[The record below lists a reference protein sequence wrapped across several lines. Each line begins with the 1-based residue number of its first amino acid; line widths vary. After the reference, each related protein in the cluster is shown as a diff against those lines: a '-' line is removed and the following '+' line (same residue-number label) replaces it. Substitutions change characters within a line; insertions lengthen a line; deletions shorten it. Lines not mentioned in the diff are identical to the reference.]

1 MTLYE
6 ILAHSAAQAAERVC
20 LRFEGNS
27 YSYHQ
32 IYVIVNRIGH
42 YLQKRGVQPGDRVA
56 LVLPNSPAFIFAY
69 FAVTGI
75 GAIAVPINPVWTAEE
90 LSFVFRD
97 ARCRYVIATALPSVA
112 GALAET
118 DISCLATA
126 GPQAQ
131 TWENILKTGDASPLS
146 TPVQETDLAVFIYT
160 SGTTGKPK
168 GAMLTHRNLVHDV
181 ASTIQAIEVHDQDV
195 FLCVLPLFHCLAATV
210 TMLVPLRLG
219 AEIVL
224 MEQFVPHAVVAAI
237 GNYRISVLVGVPA
250 MFVVLTTA
258 NVPQEAMAGV
268 RVCLSGGAP
277 LPVAVLEG
285 FSRAYGIPIRE
296 GYGLSEASPVVSVNV
311 PHQVKAGTV
320 GPPIPGVR
328 VRVVDEQGRDQP
340 PGHPGELL
348 VQGENV
354 MTGYFGLPKATSAA
368 LRGGWLHT
376 GDIATLDDDGY
387 ITIIDRLKDMII
399 VGGLKV
405 YPREVEEILYAHP
418 KIKEAAVFGVSH
430 PIRGESVKA
439 VISTKPGETLAASQV
454 IMYCRQ
460 HLANYKIPKTV
471 TFVNE
476 LPKSSSGKILRRM
489 LVDAESEVAVA
500 SL

>member
-1 MTLYE
+1 MTLYKV
-6 ILAHSAAQAAERVC
+6 LAQSAAQEAKRVC
-20 LRFEGNS
+20 LRFEGRS
-27 YSYHQ
+27 YSYKQ
-32 IYVIVNRIGH
+32 VLMIVNRIGN
-42 YLQKRGVQPGDRVA
+42 YLQDLGVRPGDRVA

-69 FAVTGI
+69 FAVTGV
-75 GAIAVPINPVWTAEE
+75 GAVAVPINPVWTAEE

-97 ARCRYVIATALPSVA
+97 AECRLVIAAPLPSVA
-112 GALAET
+112 SALEEST
-118 DISCLATA
+118 ISCLWTA
-126 GPQAQ
+126 GPQAE
-131 TWENILKTGDASPLS
+131 TWESLLETGNASPLN
-146 TPVQETDLAVFIYT
+146 PLVRETDLAVFIYT

-168 GAMLTHRNLVHDV
+168 GAMLTHRNLLQNVI
-181 ASTIQAIEVHDQDV
+181 STIQATEVRDQDV

-210 TMLVPLRLG
+210 TMLVPVYLG

-224 MEQFVPHAVVAAI
+224 MEQFVPHVVVAAI
-237 GNYRISVLVGVPA
+237 AEYKVSVLVGVPA

-258 NVPQEAMAGV
+258 TLPPEAMASV

-296 GYGLSEASPVVSVNV
+296 GYGLSEASPVVAVNL
-311 PHQVKAGTV
+311 PTRVKTGTV
-320 GPPIPGVR
+320 GPPLPGVK

-340 PGHPGELL
+340 PGQPGELL

-354 MTGYFGLPKATSAA
+354 MVGYFGMPEATSAT
-368 LRGGWLHT
+368 LRDGWLHT
-376 GDIATLDDDGY
+376 GDIATLDEDGY
-387 ITIIDRLKDMII
+387 IAIIDRLKDMII

-405 YPREVEEILYAHP
+405 YPREVEEVLYAHP

-439 VISTKPGETLAASQV
+439 VISPKPGETLTASQV
-454 IMYCRQ
+454 IMYCRE

-471 TFVNE
+471 VFVNE

-489 LVDAESEVAVA
+489 LVGAIPETAVA